1 MAAIL
6 DKAAALRFVK
16 ENAQSLPFDGG
27 PFDLHTIAF
36 ELRNVTDVDAALRDA
51 LRVLKP
57 GGRFLCLEFS
67 RMMSAPLAS
76 LYDTYSFNV
85 ISKLGELVTNDRGPY
100 QYLVESIRKFC
111 TQEELASRM
120 KVRGFE
126 RVKCGNITGVM
137 LQCTGVQSLCYRIE

>member
-6 DKAAALRFVK
+6 DKAAALRFV
-16 ENAQSLPFDGG
+16 EGNAQSLPFNGG
-27 PFDLHTIAF
+27 SFDLHTITF

-57 GGRFLCLEFS
+57 GGRFLYLEFS
-67 RMMSAPLAS
+67 RVTSAPLAS

-85 ISKLGELVTNDRGPY
+85 ISKLGKLVANDRGPY

-120 KVRGFE
+120 EVRGFE
-126 RVKCGNITGVM
+126 GVKYRNITGGM
-137 LQCTGVQSLCYRIE
+137 FQ